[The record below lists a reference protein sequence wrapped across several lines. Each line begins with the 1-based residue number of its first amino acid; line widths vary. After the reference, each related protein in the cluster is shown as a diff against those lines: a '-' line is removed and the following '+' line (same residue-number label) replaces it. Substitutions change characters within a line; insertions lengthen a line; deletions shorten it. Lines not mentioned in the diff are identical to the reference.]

1 MIFSRILRSFL
12 LPMALFLSLTG
23 PVQAGPVDNQ
33 ASLQLFAFTKQSSVT
48 TYTPPISWWK
58 GDGDASDSAGDHDG
72 TLYGGVTFVAG
83 ASGSAFHL
91 DGEDDYVE
99 IPHHPEL
106 NPETGSFS
114 VLVWVRP
121 EGAPWNR
128 IIMKGNLD
136 PTDYY
141 ISNTPEVA
149 FSSEIGG
156 LGDRTGT
163 AYYGVPTEHWYH
175 LALVRDRS
183 LNQVF
188 LYVNGRLDQASQVAT
203 DVTGAI
209 SNESPLAFGKNAT
222 APAEYFKGSIDEVKY
237 YNYAVTAEQ
246 IQAEITSAY
255 PQVISIDRAS
265 AALTNAPSVEFTV
278 TFSEQVD
285 GVGVE
290 DFTAT
295 GSVTGAAVTG
305 VTPISASVYTVSVST
320 GSGDGTLGLDIPI
333 GSSITDLAQLPLS
346 NLPYTGPSYTVD
358 KTQPTV
364 LGITRADPDPTSA
377 DQVSFSVI
385 FSEPVAGVDAADF
398 IPVASGLGSVS
409 VSQVIGSGNMVTV
422 TVNTGTGSGTLGLG
436 FSTTASIYDLAG
448 NLFGG
453 YTGGEV
459 YTIVKSYLTLFPMM
473 LRNDEPTAAP

>member
-12 LPMALFLSLTG
+12 LPTALFLSLTG
-23 PVQAGPVDNQ
+23 SVQAGLADNQ
-33 ASLQLFAFTKQSSVT
+33 AAWQFSAFTKSSSVT
-48 TYTPPISWWK
+48 TYTPPVSWWK
-58 GDGDASDSAGDHDG
+58 GDDDASDSAGDHDG
-72 TLYGGVTFVAG
+72 ALYGGVAFVVG
-83 ASGSAFHL
+83 PSGSAFHL

-114 VLVWVRP
+114 VLIWVRP
-121 EGAPWNR
+121 EQVYWNR

-141 ISNTPEVA
+141 IAYNPGEV

-156 LGDRTGT
+156 YGDRTGT
-163 AYYGVPTEHWYH
+163 AYYNAPTEQWYH
-175 LALVRDRS
+175 LALVRDTS
-183 LNQVF
+183 LDQVK
-188 LYVNGRLDQASQVAT
+188 LYVNGRLDQASQVAV
-203 DVTGAI
+203 DVTGGI
-209 SNESPLAFGKNAT
+209 SNESPLAFGKNST

-237 YNYAVTAEQ
+237 YNYAVTPEQ
-246 IQAEITSAY
+246 IQDEIISAC
-255 PQVISIDRAS
+255 PKVIAMDRVS
-265 AALTNAPSVEFTV
+265 AVLTNAASVDFTV

-295 GSVTGAAVTG
+295 GSVIGAAVTG
-305 VTPISASVYTVSVST
+305 VTPVSASVYTVSVST
-320 GSGDGTLGLDIPI
+320 GSGDGTLGLDIPT
-333 GSSITDLAQLPLS
+333 GASITDLAQLPLS

-358 KTQPTV
+358 KTEPTV
-364 LGITRADPDPTSA
+364 LGITRADPNPTSA
-377 DQVSFSVI
+377 DQVGFSVI
-385 FSEPVAGVDAADF
+385 FSEPVAGVEAADF

-409 VSQVIGSGNMVTV
+409 VDQVIGSGDMYTV

-436 FSTTASIYDLAG
+436 FSATASIYDLAG

-453 YTGGEV
+453 YTGGEG

-473 LRNDEPTAAP
+473 LRNDEPTAAR